1 MFNTRITEM
10 LGIEYP
16 IIQGGMAWVSCPE
29 LAAAVSNA
37 GGLGILVSAFCAT
50 KEDLREEIRKT
61 KSLTDKPFGVNISLF
76 PSMRTLPNDEYIE
89 AIIEEGVPVVE
100 TSGHKA
106 PTEYVPRLRE
116 GNVKI
121 IHKCAAVKHA
131 KTAQRVGAD
140 AVTVVGMENGGATG
154 MLDVG
159 TFVLIQAAAK
169 AISIPLIAGGGIVD
183 ARGFVA
189 ALALGAEGVVIGTKF
204 MATHEAPLHPN
215 FKNWL
220 VRSEETDTVVV
231 MRSIRNT
238 HRAIKSP
245 IVSRLLEMEARNA
258 PLEELQTIIGG
269 RHSEEVLKDGKLDSG
284 VGMAGQAVG
293 LIDRVV
299 SVKEV
304 IDEIVEGAKE
314 ILPRLERIIT
324 PA

>member
-1 MFNTRITEM
+1 MFKTRITEM

-37 GGLGILVSAFCAT
+37 GGLGILVSAFYAT
-50 KEDLREEIRKT
+50 KEDLREEIKKT

-76 PSMRTLPNDEYIE
+76 PSMRALPNEEYVE

-100 TSGHKA
+100 TSGHTS
-106 PTEYVPRLRE
+106 PTEYMTRLRE
-116 GNVKI
+116 GNVKV
-121 IHKCAAVKHA
+121 IHKCASVKHA
-131 KTAQRVGAD
+131 KTAERVGVD
-140 AVTVVGMENGGATG
+140 AVAVVGMENGGATG

-169 AISIPLIAGGGIVD
+169 AISLPLIAGGGIVD

-189 ALALGAEGVVIGTKF
+189 ALAMGAEGVVIGTKF
-204 MATHEAPLHPN
+204 MATREAPLHQN
-215 FKNWL
+215 FKEWL
-220 VRSEETDTVVV
+220 LRSKETDTVLV
-231 MRSIRNT
+231 MRSLGNT

-245 IVSRLLEMEARNA
+245 IVSKLLDMEARNA
-258 PLEELQTIIGG
+258 SLEELQAIIGG
-269 RHSEEVLKDGKLDSG
+269 SHSSQVLKEGNLDAG

-293 LIDRVV
+293 LIDKVV

-304 IDEIVEGAKE
+304 IDEIVEGARE
-314 ILPRLERIIT
+314 IVPHLEKIIT